1 MSKNDFKRSES
12 EPVLQKKTL
21 AEFLESD
28 ENIEDYY
35 IMHEDKSEESDTKPR
50 KKIFI
55 RVYSQLSC
63 NIDDLCCKLQ
73 TITGEDLK
81 IEIEFIQKS
90 FYW

>member
-1 MSKNDFKRSES
+1 
-12 EPVLQKKTL
+12 V
-21 AEFLESD
+21 ESD

-35 IMHEDKSEESDTKPR
+35 IVHEDKSGESNSKPR

-55 RVYSQLSC
+55 KVYSHPSC
-63 NIDDLCCKLQ
+63 NIDDLRCKLQ